1 VWERAGREDVHD
13 STLLSRITSSLF
25 SDNTSMRG
33 TPFAE
38 TLNQWSVSPD
48 TLAHS
53 KLAFCKASA
62 NFSDDLLM
70 SMASSIRNAPKVE
83 DYNTT
88 QSRATGDSGLQGQIA
103 KMNVSPGRYQT
114 RAIQGTLVE
123 LDQHSNTA
131 PYTPGSLNYN
141 PSHDNGLSQPWTEQ
155 SADGLLTS
163 TPSSMTSATTP
174 ESVWYQSYHEE
185 TYATLPASV
194 WHHSPEEATENIV
207 VTYQSLPSRGAPRNS
222 AKPVYNPSPTIQ
234 SLQEEFPNYWT
245 SQEQLPSP
253 FAAPLDPATP
263 TALRLAFAE
272 GLQYPTDCYKCPDG
286 NESFPN
292 YSLWLVHVFTKHVE
306 WKPACCLWNDPPCNK
321 PAIKF
326 KNLRLWLD
334 HVKNVH
340 QKSFFCDEP
349 GCKMRKGMPQEKPFG
364 TLKGV
369 ERHKQN
375 KHQVPIY
382 CRKPYCSG
390 RKTSKLNRPDKK
402 EIHNSKWHG
411 HLSCNESG
419 CLRRRIEG
427 ENYGFASDELLIQH
441 QQDDHH
447 RITGVRYDSFEA
459 SENDRYP
466 PRQEEMRYSRTI
478 YSTQDVNSTAGAYN

>member
-1 VWERAGREDVHD
+1 MWERAGREDVHD

-53 KLAFCKASA
+53 KLTFCKTSA

-83 DYNTT
+83 DCNTT
-88 QSRATGDSGLQGQIA
+88 QSWATGDSGLQGQIA

-131 PYTPGSLNYN
+131 PYISGSLNYN

-174 ESVWYQSYHEE
+174 ESVWYQNYHEE

-194 WHHSPEEATENIV
+194 WHLSPEESTENIV
-207 VTYQSLPSRGAPRNS
+207 VTYQSLPSRGTPRNS
-222 AKPVYNPSPTIQ
+222 AKPVYNLSPTIQ

-245 SQEQLPSP
+245 SQGQLPSP

-447 RITGVRYDSFEA
+447 RITGVRYDSFEV
-459 SENDRYP
+459 SETDRYP
-466 PRQEEMRYSRTI
+466 PRQEEMRHSRTV
-478 YSTQDVNSTAGAYN
+478 YSTQDVNSTAEAYN